1 MRNEEINNDQMQN
14 RDNQTYSFIQKTFFP
29 KNSVKLELDSMKI
42 KKNIYERL
50 NTVFININSYIGKE
64 LDKSLINFEKID
76 KNNFNYEKIKTLVL
90 DNVVYR

>member
-1 MRNEEINNDQMQN
+1 MEN

-42 KKNIYERL
+42 KKNIYKRL
-50 NTVFININSYIGKE
+50 HTLFKNINSHIRKE
-64 LDKSLINFEKID
+64 LDKSLINFVKID

-90 DNVVYR
+90 DNIVYR